1 MFLCEILT
9 EQQQAPPQATLART
23 NVPAPAV
30 VQAPPQQ
37 VQAQVAY
44 PAQADPNQQEYGDME
59 YDPELDGE
67 DESGGM
73 VAEQPPPF
81 REILPLKKYYLI
93 QRLKNLKARL
103 GEFNIKNEDL
113 EIILKFMNNVSYNS
127 LVSLSINILP
137 GIEEQLARLQTNDEV

>member
-30 VQAPPQQ
+30 IQAPQQ
-37 VQAQVAY
+37 VQTQVAY
-44 PAQADPNQQEYGDME
+44 PAQIDPNQQDYGDME

-67 DESGGM
+67 DEDGEM

-93 QRLKNLKARL
+93 QRLKNLKSRL
-103 GEFNIKNEDL
+103 DEFNIKMK
-113 EIILKFMNNVSYNS
+113 IL
-127 LVSLSINILP
+127 
-137 GIEEQLARLQTNDEV
+137 RLY

>member
-30 VQAPPQQ
+30 IQAPQQ
-37 VQAQVAY
+37 VQTQVAY
-44 PAQADPNQQEYGDME
+44 PAQIDPNQQDYGDME

-67 DESGGM
+67 DEDGEM

-93 QRLKNLKARL
+93 QRLKNLKSRL
-103 GEFNIKNEDL
+103 DEFNIKNEDL
-113 EIILKFMNNVSYNS
+113 EIILKFMNNISYNS

-137 GIEEQLARLQTNDEV
+137 VIEEQLARLQTNDEV

>member
-44 PAQADPNQQEYGDME
+44 PAQVDPNQQEYGDME

-67 DESGGM
+67 DEGGEM

-93 QRLKNLKARL
+93 QRLKNLKSRL
-103 GEFNIKNEDL
+103 DEFNIKNEDL
-113 EIILKFMNNVSYNS
+113 EIVLKFMNNISYNS

-137 GIEEQLARLQTNDEV
+137 VIEEQLARLQTNDEV

>member
-23 NVPAPAV
+23 NVPAEIQV
-30 VQAPPQQ
+30 PQQ
-37 VQAQVAY
+37 VQTQVAY
-44 PAQADPNQQEYGDME
+44 PAQVDPNQQDYGDME

-93 QRLKNLKARL
+93 QRLKNLKSRL
-103 GEFNIKNEDL
+103 DEFNIKNEDL
-113 EIILKFMNNVSYNS
+113 EIVLKFMNNISYNS

-137 GIEEQLARLQTNDEV
+137 VIEEQLARLQTNDEV